1 MKVFFWLP
9 CSLPNYQQKSHFS
22 SLDKVWSL
30 SRQLISAMP
39 ISEDDFGFAAWAA
52 IVTSEKRLSFPQLCQ
67 FLRPRRHGAVAS
79 KRWENV
85 DHNRR
90 LVQPFG
96 TPFPK
101 RNPAYGK
108 VLRGLLMG
116 EVWWKYM
123 EIWWRMRNECC
134 GCMFH
139 PTSKGLS
146 WVLNQCNGPWRCLL
160 RMGEAQDHFF
170 EDNILMFLLNEWQQE
185 QVFHGITWP
194 WSYLCQKIAE
204 TLITPIPQDHMKP
217 VFAATRLLAWPGY
230 SPISVVC
237 KVFSIFDTLCI
248 VRCRRENSQLHLP
261 SHYNLWKHLVVRSQL
276 DSKFYPKETIMWYL
290 SQKSHDLPDV
300 LLSIFVTSLVIF
312 SVCLSSK
319 HTNIHPCIF
328 THKHVCSHSH
338 QRNRAS
344 CAEIKE
350 MWKSIGNSW
359 HQLADFCKV
368 LSENDAMLKNSWGN
382 WCSYIDMHWLS
393 MVFNIEKPNMIFIFS
408 MWNWRVR
415 IQFLLARWSV
425 LSHHRFVWNTK
436 RQERGSCLWLDLLW
450 KSHEQNGLAAL
461 ERADQSQDLQIT
473 LIKFCWGDWESQ
485 VVATCKFFGLVTYC

>member
-312 SVCLSSK
+312 SVCVCHRSTQTYIHAFS
-319 HTNIHPCIF
+319 HTNMFVRIH
-328 THKHVCSHSH
+328 
-338 QRNRAS
+338 
-344 CAEIKE
+344 IKE
-350 MWKSIGNSW
+350 TAYRALKSKKCGS
-359 HQLADFCKV
+359 
-368 LSENDAMLKNSWGN
+368 
-382 WCSYIDMHWLS
+382 
-393 MVFNIEKPNMIFIFS
+393 
-408 MWNWRVR
+408 
-415 IQFLLARWSV
+415 LLATHGINLQTFAKSSV
-425 LSHHRFVWNTK
+425 KMMRCSKTHEEIGAHTSTCTGSQWCLTLKSQTWYSFSACETDGSGSNFFSPAEVSYPTTDSCGTQRGRNEEVACDWICCGRAMNKMDSQLLKEQINLKIFKLHSSSFVGGTGNH
-436 RQERGSCLWLDLLW
+436 
-450 KSHEQNGLAAL
+450 KS
-461 ERADQSQDLQIT
+461 
-473 LIKFCWGDWESQ
+473 
-485 VVATCKFFGLVTYC
+485 